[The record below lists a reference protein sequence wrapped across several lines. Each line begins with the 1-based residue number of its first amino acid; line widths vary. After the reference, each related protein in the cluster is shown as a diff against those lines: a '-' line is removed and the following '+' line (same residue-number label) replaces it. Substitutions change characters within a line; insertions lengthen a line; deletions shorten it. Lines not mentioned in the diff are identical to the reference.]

1 MKYKK
6 YYERMGDEA
15 TIIKKQLVDSIP
27 ATANP
32 ATFKQVGLMFAL
44 ILVVGLLFMSLA
56 GTSVWGEAAG
66 GQWITNTNRKLMR
79 YWYKPIAV
87 ILSINLVI
95 PQVNVEKSE
104 QKTGLV
110 NVAYVGESM
119 ENIPESYQKLVLS
132 KNVKSC

>member
-1 MKYKK
+1 
-6 YYERMGDEA
+6 
-15 TIIKKQLVDSIP
+15 
-27 ATANP
+27 
-32 ATFKQVGLMFAL
+32 
-44 ILVVGLLFMSLA
+44 
-56 GTSVWGEAAG
+56 
-66 GQWITNTNRKLMR
+66 MR

-119 ENIPESYQKLVLS
+119 ENIPESYQKLVLYPLVNHDYKLMANLS
-132 KNVKSC
+132 L

>member
-1 MKYKK
+1 
-6 YYERMGDEA
+6 
-15 TIIKKQLVDSIP
+15 
-27 ATANP
+27 
-32 ATFKQVGLMFAL
+32 
-44 ILVVGLLFMSLA
+44 
-56 GTSVWGEAAG
+56 
-66 GQWITNTNRKLMR
+66 MR

-119 ENIPESYQKLVLS
+119 ENIPESYQKLVHQKMWQCETNFDLNTKPTS
-132 KNVKSC
+132 I

>member
-1 MKYKK
+1 
-6 YYERMGDEA
+6 
-15 TIIKKQLVDSIP
+15 
-27 ATANP
+27 
-32 ATFKQVGLMFAL
+32 
-44 ILVVGLLFMSLA
+44 
-56 GTSVWGEAAG
+56 
-66 GQWITNTNRKLMR
+66 MR

-119 ENIPESYQKLVLS
+119 ENIPESYQK
-132 KNVKSC
+132 